1 MKIKIY
7 RQNIVVR
14 KKTNFL
20 VIHNGTNDLTNSVN
34 TMKEIKKLVRCVKD
48 LDKDKDLN
56 IGFLSVISRFD
67 RNLDQ
72 EIRDINLKLKRYCE
86 GNNFLF
92 VDNVNVEESCLN
104 NSKLHLNHKGTNI
117 LSKYQKFNLPYSS
130 SVTNNREIDITK
142 LSLSKDIDQI
152 LFDLKSNNPSKLNFI
167 YLNINSVS
175 NKFVNFKEILNGK
188 VIILQL
194 QKPN

>member
-1 MKIKIY
+1 M
-7 RQNIVVR
+7 R

-130 SVTNNREIDITK
+130 SATNNREIDITK